1 LILQRLQRPKIWH
14 GDCVV
19 FLTIQPIWKT
29 TVDNSGSAPSSP
41 CSDIAA
47 EISRYCAAHRDAGDT
62 LDGIAW
68 WLMQQRFHDTRD
80 EIAAAAESLLHKGVL
95 HRRVLADG
103 TALFCCRPAF
113 AQLQPDPA
121 AGDDNAANTDH

>member
-1 LILQRLQRPKIWH
+1 M
-14 GDCVV
+14 
-19 FLTIQPIWKT
+19 
-29 TVDNSGSAPSSP
+29 DNSGSAPSSP

-68 WLMQQRFHDTRD
+68 WLMQQRFHDTRE

-95 HRRVLADG
+95 YRRVLADG
-103 TALFCCRPAF
+103 TVLFCRRPAF
-113 AQLQPDPA
+113 AQLQPHPDG
-121 AGDDNAANTDH
+121 GDDNAANTDH